1 MELKPS
7 ETKKIF
13 KDMGWKTVVGF
24 QTRNIPHRAHEY
36 LHRVALEFVDG
47 LYINPFIGWKKKEIT
62 RLRQFLLG
70 IITISKSL

>member
-24 QTRNIPHRAHEY
+24 QTRNIPHRALSICTE
-36 LHRVALEFVDG
+36 LRLNLWMG
-47 LYINPFIGWKKKEIT
+47 YI
-62 RLRQFLLG
+62 
-70 IITISKSL
+70 